1 MVEGYCVK
9 CKEKRKMNGPVIEM
23 TSRGGYMAK
32 GKCSVSGTNMSAMMS
47 KDNAEKAIKTGEAKK
62 GY

>member
-1 MVEGYCVK
+1 MKGYCVK
-9 CKEKRKMNGPVIEM
+9 CRDKCDIKEPMIAM

-32 GKCSVSGTNMSAMMS
+32 GKCKSCGTNMSAMLS
-47 KDNAEKAIKTGEAKK
+47 KDNAEKAIKNGEAKK